1 MVIGNLQLYRYS
13 LLSSLWGSLFINLN
27 VVLAQATSLFEFDI
41 RFNLEFI
48 YIIDISYSVSK
59 VRLHLTEM
67 SYYWI

>member
-13 LLSSLWGSLFINLN
+13 LLSSLSGSLFINLN

-67 SYYWI
+67 SYY